1 MQKINYTFLA
11 LITFGLFLGSCQK
24 KDNSD
29 WSSEQDNALA
39 SELFQDIY
47 KQLDEAAQSEGSLKS
62 CATVTISSIDTV
74 FPKTVTIDFGS
85 GCAGTDGRTRSGSI
99 TAVFSGRW
107 RDAGTVVAITPNN
120 YVVNTY
126 SVGGNVTITN
136 NGRNTANNLSYS
148 VAVSN
153 GNITDANSQSH
164 QWNGTTTYE
173 WVLGESTTF
182 FTNGIT
188 GITDD
193 VYHIT
198 GSSSGVNRNGR
209 AYTAVITE
217 RLVREIDCKWI
228 TDGTIEIT
236 PANADPRTINFGD
249 GSCDAIVTL
258 TFRNWTAN
266 YVLP

>member
-1 MQKINYTFLA
+1 MKFTKGILA
-11 LITFGLFLGSCQK
+11 IIVLGIVFTSCER

-62 CATVTISSIDTV
+62 CAAVTISSIDTI
-74 FPKTVTIDFGS
+74 FPKTVTIDFGT
-85 GCAGTDGRTRSGSI
+85 GCVGTDGRTRSGSI

-107 RDAGTVVAITPNN
+107 RDAGTVVTITPNN
-120 YVVNTY
+120 YIVNEY
-126 SVGGNVTITN
+126 AIAGNVTITN
-136 NGRNTANNLSYS
+136 NGRNTNNNLSYS

-153 GNITDANSQSH
+153 GNITNADGQSH

-173 WVLGESTTF
+173 WVEGENTNF
-182 FTNGIT
+182 FTHGIT

-198 GSSSGVNRNGR
+198 GSSSGINRNAR

-217 RLVREIDCKWI
+217 RLVRRIDCKWI

-236 PANADPRTINFGD
+236 PDNADVRSINFGD
-249 GSCDAIVTL
+249 GACDAIVTL
-258 TFRNWTAN
+258 SFRNWTMN

>member
-1 MQKINYTFLA
+1 MKITKLILSILA
-11 LITFGLFLGSCQK
+11 LSLSLGSCK

-62 CATVTISSIDTV
+62 CATITISSIDTI

-85 GCAGTDGRTRSGSI
+85 GCAGSDGRIRSGSI
-99 TAVFSGRW
+99 NAIFSGRW
-107 RDAGTVVAITPNN
+107 RNVGTVVSISTNN
-120 YVVNTY
+120 YFVNGY
-126 SVGGNVTITN
+126 AVSGNVTITN
-136 NGRNTANNLSYS
+136 NGRNSSNNISYTVNVTNGTISDANN
-148 VAVSN
+148 N
-153 GNITDANSQSH
+153 SH

-173 WVLGESTTF
+173 WVQGESTTF
-182 FTNGIT
+182 FTNGLS

-198 GSSSGVNRNGR
+198 GSSSGTNRNGR
-209 AYTAVITE
+209 NYTALITE
-217 RLVREIDCKWI
+217 RLVRALNCKWI

-236 PANADPRTINFGD
+236 PDNADTRTINFGN
-249 GSCDAIVTL
+249 GNCDAVVTL
-258 TFRNWTAN
+258 SLRNWSSN
-266 YVLP
+266 FVLP